1 MKITLLCRYEHKNGV
16 AVAGEQIEV
25 SDDEARRLVDE
36 LGLAEQSGKPAR
48 AARRPAAPD
57 PATDL
62 PGDPG
67 QDDPGDQP

>member
-36 LGLAEQSGKPAR
+36 LGLAEKIGKAGKFSGKPA
-48 AARRPAAPD
+48 PA
-57 PATDL
+57 
-62 PGDPG
+62 
-67 QDDPGDQP
+67 DDPGTDPDNPEVPA